1 MNYLPAPGYKPR
13 PFSGY
18 KQSRNPSRGRKA
30 DAFTINVLIFIFGV
44 MAGYAWAALAYGK
57 F

>member
-1 MNYLPAPGYKPR
+1 MNRTGIIN
-13 PFSGY
+13 
-18 KQSRNPSRGRKA
+18 SRIANPNRSRKA
-30 DAFTINVLIFIFGV
+30 DAFTINALIFIVGV